1 MAPQVAD
8 VAEEHMDIFRE
19 VSAPPCVAFATC
31 LNLLRPDGPCLNES
45 QDHSHQ
51 KSEKTAE
58 RERLCSTGVFKTAG
72 GDLQSTIYNIGPAC
86 PFIRVTLHRT

>member
-1 MAPQVAD
+1 
-8 VAEEHMDIFRE
+8 MDIFRE

-51 KSEKTAE
+51 KSEKTAQGGVSAQ
-58 RERLCSTGVFKTAG
+58 RAQGGIGVF
-72 GDLQSTIYNIGPAC
+72 STIGNICAYTTYYTPTMLDSPG
-86 PFIRVTLHRT
+86 I